1 MQKLYVV
8 VDVQPDG
15 SIKFPMAGGRNAS
28 IDSARAFQTEVAAKR
43 SLSYIQN
50 RQAYGT
56 HDFRIMVA
64 DTFTE
69 LQEETE

>member
-1 MQKLYVV
+1 MQKLYIVA
-8 VDVQPDG
+8 DVQPDG

-28 IDSARAFQTEVAAKR
+28 IDSARAFKTVASAKR
-43 SLSYIQN
+43 SLSYLQQ

-64 DTFTE
+64 DTFAE

>member
-1 MQKLYVV
+1 MQKLYIV

-15 SIKFPMAGGRNAS
+15 GIKFPMAGGRNAS
-28 IDSARAFQTEVAAKR
+28 IDSARAFKTVASAKR
-43 SLSYIQN
+43 SLSYLQ
-50 RQAYGT
+50 RQAFGT

>member
-43 SLSYIQN
+43 SLSYVQRNYTASTYEI
-50 RQAYGT
+50 RVT
-56 HDFRIMVA
+56 
-64 DTFTE
+64 DTFKK
-69 LQEETE
+69 LEETV

>member
-1 MQKLYVV
+1 MQKLYIV

-28 IDSARAFQTEVAAKR
+28 IDSARAFKTVASAKR
-43 SLSYIQN
+43 SLSHVRTYS
-50 RQAYGT
+50 YGT
-56 HDFRIMVA
+56 HDYRIMVA